1 MDVINITK
9 IGGIKCDNQNCN
21 YADASVPV
29 SDYSKWINKPC
40 PVCGSNL
47 LTEDDYTA
55 FMKMYKGI
63 QGLNRILGMLPGAKK
78 VAERNSRKE
87 TAVKISF
94 DGSGKTNVS
103 VK

>member
-9 IGGIKCDNQNCN
+9 IGGIKCDNPNCN

-29 SDYSKWINKPC
+29 SNYPKWINKPC

-78 VAERNSRKE
+78 MAERNCRKE

-94 DGSGKTNVS
+94 DGSGKSNIS